1 MSVHPLKNKIYF
13 NTHTHAQKYFGNLSQ
28 SEKNTTTN
36 NK

>member
-13 NTHTHAQKYFGNLSQ
+13 NTHTRTKIFRKL
-28 SEKNTTTN
+28 EPERKNTTTN